1 MLSVVIVG
9 CIFKQIFVSI
19 ICYCQSRLTETTG
32 VYHKPLV
39 SEKNMLAMKTGGLQ
53 EIYSLKCCLEYSHTF
68 LSSRS
73 YIYLKEDE
81 LLVVWKI
88 MVRVLE
94 SISPNSLWFQMLF
107 VTFSP
112 YCYLSKACV
121 LTSSY
126 PLRKLWND
134 QQGGKFYHSDTT
146 GQIFFFP
153 NSLNDSC
160 LGVCNTF
167 VWVPDTA
174 ILNPHLTQPPGSSD
188 QPESCSAV
196 IHMAAYGASLVLF
209 LSLFMCLDL
218 AMASALP
225 FRYSTPSHSFSLSL
239 WLYKHSSAPSLLN
252 HPSSVFNLVR

>member
-1 MLSVVIVG
+1 MFIAYCSWKAGQLMLSVVIVG

-94 SISPNSLWFQMLF
+94 SISPNSL
-107 VTFSP
+107 
-112 YCYLSKACV
+112 
-121 LTSSY
+121 
-126 PLRKLWND
+126 
-134 QQGGKFYHSDTT
+134 
-146 GQIFFFP
+146 
-153 NSLNDSC
+153 
-160 LGVCNTF
+160 
-167 VWVPDTA
+167 
-174 ILNPHLTQPPGSSD
+174 
-188 QPESCSAV
+188 
-196 IHMAAYGASLVLF
+196 
-209 LSLFMCLDL
+209 
-218 AMASALP
+218 
-225 FRYSTPSHSFSLSL
+225 
-239 WLYKHSSAPSLLN
+239 
-252 HPSSVFNLVR
+252 